1 MTSYDAPHQV
11 NNAKKMLAYYAKERE
26 MLRKKLQRARTA
38 DEQLGKLEAAVAGT
52 EGCTCHL
59 KFSVSSARRGRLAR

>member
-26 MLRKKLQRARTA
+26 MLRKKLQRTARA
-38 DEQLGKLEAAVAGT
+38 RCARLVGGFAGV
-52 EGCTCHL
+52 L
-59 KFSVSSARRGRLAR
+59 SLASRD